1 LRRRTLVT
9 THQIRNVL
17 RVYGNQLK
25 RRNTLVQETLEP
37 DRTYKDR
44 VDISAEA
51 RHRQAL
57 NKMSERVISQ
67 IPVPSNSGQAV
78 ETRSGFPGGG
88 QGEVE

>member
-1 LRRRTLVT
+1 MVT

-25 RRNTLVQETLEP
+25 KRSTLVQESLEP
-37 DRTYKDR
+37 DRMHKDR
-44 VDISAEA
+44 VNISSEA

-67 IPVPSNSGQAV
+67 IPVPSDRGQAA
-78 ETRSGFPGGG
+78 ESGGLPGSGKGG
-88 QGEVE
+88 AE

>member
-1 LRRRTLVT
+1 LVT

-37 DRTYKDR
+37 DRMYKDR

-57 NKMSERVISQ
+57 NKMSQRVISQ
-67 IPVPSNSGQAV
+67 IPVPSDHVQV
-78 ETRSGFPGGG
+78 METGGG
-88 QGEVE
+88 APGNGRGEAD

>member
-1 LRRRTLVT
+1 MVT

-25 RRNTLVQETLEP
+25 RRNTLVQETLGP

-67 IPVPSNSGQAV
+67 IPVPAEHGRVVGS
-78 ETRSGFPGGG
+78 GGG
-88 QGEVE
+88 VPGSGRDEAE

>member
-1 LRRRTLVT
+1 MVT

-25 RRNTLVQETLEP
+25 RRNTLVQETLEQ
-37 DRTYKDR
+37 DRMYKDR

-67 IPVPSNSGQAV
+67 IPVPTDHGQV
-78 ETRSGFPGGG
+78 METGGG
-88 QGEVE
+88 APGNGRGEAD

>member
-1 LRRRTLVT
+1 MVT

-25 RRNTLVQETLEP
+25 RRNSLVQESLEP
-37 DRTYKDR
+37 DRRYTDR

-57 NKMSERVISQ
+57 NKMSRRVISQ
-67 IPVPSNSGQAV
+67 IPVPFSDGKVEGQ
-78 ETRSGFPGGG
+78 GGGPPGGG
-88 QGEVE
+88 QGEGD